1 MYYTTTR
8 LCSTLLGMAIEFT
21 ESARRHGFTIADAV
35 HAMSNPRYYEAE
47 FDDPRLGG
55 VKPDLWIGPSLQP
68 TSPLIEVMAEVIPP
82 STVRIFHVMAV
93 RVKFL
98 DRLDQKEGDR

>member
-1 MYYTTTR
+1 VGEGNEPETRDMYYTTTR

-21 ESARRHGFTIADAV
+21 E
-35 HAMSNPRYYEAE
+35 
-47 FDDPRLGG
+47 
-55 VKPDLWIGPSLQP
+55 
-68 TSPLIEVMAEVIPP
+68 SPLIEVMAEVIPP